1 MYILYVHIYRI
12 LVENYI
18 IMIILRFGGK
28 LDVQTYSPF
37 YNISRLYLL
46 QDDYICL
53 RLATP
58 KNAKGDRISLFYDT
72 EIPFYRC
79 GGAINILT

>member
-1 MYILYVHIYRI
+1 MYMLYVHIYSI

-28 LDVQTYSPF
+28 LDVQTYSGF

-46 QDDYICL
+46 QDDYICFQEY
-53 RLATP
+53 A
-58 KNAKGDRISLFYDT
+58 
-72 EIPFYRC
+72 
-79 GGAINILT
+79 